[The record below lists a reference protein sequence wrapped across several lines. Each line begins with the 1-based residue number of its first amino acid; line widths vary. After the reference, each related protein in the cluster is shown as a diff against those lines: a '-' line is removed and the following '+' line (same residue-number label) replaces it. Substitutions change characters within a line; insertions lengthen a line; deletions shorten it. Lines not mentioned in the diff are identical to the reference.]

1 MENLEK
7 ARKMITQAVSKGAEL
22 VVLPECFN
30 RYSLCQLRSICS
42 TYNTKLFRQN
52 SEEIPPVL
60 ELPAIN
66 L

>member
-30 RYSLCQLRSICS
+30 RY
-42 TYNTKLFRQN
+42 
-52 SEEIPPVL
+52 
-60 ELPAIN
+60 PAH
-66 L
+66 